1 MSAPDQRMAFL
12 CIENDSGRKVTKV
25 ADFGLMTLSIN
36 SQGGY
41 GDREDITKSIT
52 PAAAAAFWSAFPKIL
67 PLRAGDQDQ
76 LDGATWD
83 AKFHDGETIRTEKGC
98 ISDDNYVGT
107 LPGAGSYHDILRL
120 FDLLA

>member
-12 CIENDSGRKVTKV
+12 YIENDTGRKVTKV

-41 GDREDITKSIT
+41 GNREEETRTIT

-67 PLRAGDQDQ
+67 PLRAGNQDQ
-76 LDGATWD
+76 LDGASWD
-83 AKFHDGETIRTEKGC
+83 AKFFDGETIRIEKGC
-98 ISDDNYVGT
+98 IGDDNYVGT
-107 LPGAGSYHDILRL
+107 RPESGSYQDILKL
-120 FDLLA
+120 FDLLR

>member
-12 CIENDSGRKVTKV
+12 CIENDTGRMVTKV
-25 ADFGLMTLSIN
+25 ADFGLMTLSIR

-41 GDREDITKSIT
+41 GDRVDMTKPIT
-52 PAAAAAFWSAFPKIL
+52 PEAADAFWSAFPKIL
-67 PLRAGDQDQ
+67 PLSSGNQDQ

-83 AKFHDGETIRTEKGC
+83 AKFHDGETIRTVKG
-98 ISDDNYVGT
+98 IVGQ
-107 LPGAGSYHDILRL
+107 ASYQEILRL

>member
-52 PAAAAAFWSAFPKIL
+52 PAAAADFWSAFPKIL
-67 PLRAGDQDQ
+67 PLSSGNQDQ

-83 AKFHDGETIRTEKGC
+83 AKFHDGETIRTVKG
-98 ISDDNYVGT
+98 IVGQ
-107 LPGAGSYHDILRL
+107 ASYQEILRL

>member
-41 GDREDITKSIT
+41 GEDRKS
-52 PAAAAAFWSAFPKIL
+52 
-67 PLRAGDQDQ
+67 
-76 LDGATWD
+76 
-83 AKFHDGETIRTEKGC
+83 
-98 ISDDNYVGT
+98 VV
-107 LPGAGSYHDILRL
+107 
-120 FDLLA
+120 